1 MLSLQSFFSSFYG
14 QWSAPEPPATGLLSV
29 LVTLESMIGVL
40 FVTVLVG
47 AYIRKLLR

>member
-1 MLSLQSFFSSFYG
+1 MLSVQSFISSFFG
-14 QWSAPEPPATGLLSV
+14 QWPAVDATGRLAI
-29 LVTLESMIGVL
+29 LVTLESVIGVL

>member
-1 MLSLQSFFSSFYG
+1 MM
-14 QWSAPEPPATGLLSV
+14 AV
-29 LVTLESMIGVL
+29 LVPFESMIGAL